1 MHSILIVDDMES
13 IHEMLDTVIQPI
25 GYSTLYASNGQDAIT
40 LFKEKCPEI
49 VLTDLRMPEMDGLE
63 LMARIKEIDSSA
75 VVIMMSGHADVDNA
89 LASLKLGAF
98 DYLTKPFKV
107 DQLMAA
113 IERASKLIEE
123 SIQSEERGSTIALLG
138 DSAPAQE
145 LKQKVAQSASSS
157 SPVLIKGP
165 AGIQKALI
173 AMAIHNAVNEESDAP
188 FLSFDCAENS
198 ESDFAESIVGED
210 SKSGSLV
217 EQAKKGSLLL
227 SNIDRLSK
235 DSQITVGTL
244 IREQGSDVRFFFSTS
259 EDIEGLVAKG
269 EFDDSLFYRISS
281 QSVNVLGLSERSE
294 DIPLI
299 ANSILQGL
307 GDEPVSLSDPARS
320 LLQAYSWPGN
330 LVELKEVMEGAATH
344 CKDATIQAEDLPD
357 RIRENKNWP
366 SLSEFIEQASTEYKH
381 RILRACFGDAEKASS
396 ILGCDLSEIPQD

>member
-1 MHSILIVDDMES
+1 MES

-123 SIQSEERGSTIALLG
+123 RIQSEERGSTIALLG
-138 DSAPAQE
+138 DSAPAQK
-145 LKQKVAQSASSS
+145 LKQKIAQSASSS

-165 AGIQKALI
+165 AGTQKDLI
-173 AMAIHNAVNEESDAP
+173 ALAIHNAQFEESDAL
-188 FLSFDCAENS
+188 FLSFDAAEQS
-198 ESDFAESIVGED
+198 ESDFAERVVGDEG
-210 SKSGSLV
+210 KSGSLV
-217 EQAKKGSLLL
+217 EQANGGSLLL
-227 SNIDRLSK
+227 ANVDSLSK
-235 DSQITVGTL
+235 ESQVAVGEL
-244 IREQGSDVRFFFSTS
+244 VREQGSAVRFYFSTS

-281 QSVNVLGLSERSE
+281 QSVDVPGLNERSE

-307 GDEPVSLSDPARS
+307 GDEPVSLSDPART
-320 LLQAYSWPGN
+320 LLQGYSWPGN
-330 LVELKEVMEGAATH
+330 LVELREVMEGAATH
-344 CKDATIQAEDLPD
+344 CKDATIQVEDIPD
-357 RIRENKNWP
+357 RIRESESWP
-366 SLSEFIEQASTEYKH
+366 NLSDFIEQASNDYKR
-381 RILRACFGDAEKASS
+381 RILRVCFGDAEKASG